1 MSGIESFGEKI
12 RIAINKLLGAPIADR
27 KTIEEVIKELQRALL
42 LADVNVNIVLK
53 VSEKIKERAF
63 KEKCP
68 PGVSR
73 KDHILKILYEE
84 LINLLGEKPYPLQL
98 DKNKKYVFMFVG
110 IQGSGKTTTVAKIA
124 NYLKKQGYKIGV
136 ICADTYRPAAY
147 EQLNQLLSPLGIPVF
162 FNENSKNAIEIAK
175 EGLEKFFSS
184 GINIILIDTAGRHK
198 EQEFLLK
205 EMKELEKEIK
215 PNEVIL
221 TLDGTIGQQA
231 SIQAEAFH
239 KATPIG
245 SIIVTKLDTSAKGGG
260 ALSAVAATGAKIRF
274 IGVGEKIDDIEA
286 FYPNR
291 FVGRLL
297 GMGDIEGLIERVK
310 LAEMQVSEEKVQALL
325 SGHFTLEDM
334 ISQIKETRKLG
345 PLRKIISK
353 FPLPML
359 PNISDEQLEIAEKEM
374 DKWSAI
380 INSMTPEERKNPEIL
395 NSSRI
400 KRIARGAGVL
410 EGDVKKLIKQ
420 YNLMKKLMKSWKK
433 RKGVPKLKI

>member
-1 MSGIESFGEKI
+1 
-12 RIAINKLLGAPIADR
+12 
-27 KTIEEVIKELQRALL
+27 
-42 LADVNVNIVLK
+42 
-53 VSEKIKERAF
+53 
-63 KEKCP
+63 
-68 PGVSR
+68 
-73 KDHILKILYEE
+73 
-84 LINLLGEKPYPLQL
+84 
-98 DKNKKYVFMFVG
+98 MFVG

-184 GINIILIDTAGRHK
+184 GINIVLIDTAGRHK

-291 FVGRLL
+291 FVSRLL
-297 GMGDIEGLIERVK
+297 GMGDIEGLVERVK